1 MTSDF
6 SQSQSLFSASL
17 PMTNDHIHA
26 FIFVRRF
33 FIIPIVNLTYKLPT
47 KYIIVVNLNMIK
59 IGLT

>member
-1 MTSDF
+1 
-6 SQSQSLFSASL
+6 
-17 PMTNDHIHA
+17 MTNAHILA

-33 FIIPIVNLTYKLPT
+33 FIIPIVNLTYKLPA